1 MAIIY
6 RLVLV
11 VALLFSAL
19 QSFPSNRIR
28 TGPLCW
34 ASKNEHMVRPPS
46 PRCVLSC
53 PYTCAGAPLPAMLPR
68 PILPPRRC
76 SGVFTTCTSLV
87 LLPIPS
93 FSTAVEETPQLQSS
107 CSTYCCWF
115 DLACLAWLSL
125 SQSVLACLYYFSA
138 EPSTRLTASQL
149 PWPTPHA
156 PPFSSP
162 PCMPCAGHSAAL
174 PRSQP
179 PLLFPPCS
187 ATVAFSLTSVR
198 ELLGPR

>member
-1 MAIIY
+1 MFPSIQRTRCTTIIY

-34 ASKNEHMVRPPS
+34 ASKNEHVVRPPS

-125 SQSVLACLYYFSA
+125 SQSVLACLDCFST
-138 EPSTRLTASQL
+138 EPSTQLTASQS
-149 PWPTPHA
+149 PWPTPRVPFLFLSTASPGPQQPQRHRGIPLSLLPA
-156 PPFSSP
+156 P
-162 PCMPCAGHSAAL
+162 H
-174 PRSQP
+174 
-179 PLLFPPCS
+179 
-187 ATVAFSLTSVR
+187 V
-198 ELLGPR
+198 